1 MNNSIYDSTLEN
13 LLKRGKFSLEDWKFK
28 DARSFFDQALNVDP
42 ESCAAYVGLAMAQA
56 RITHKDDFFW
66 YCVEQHNKGNA
77 VLERAR
83 QFADD
88 DWKDFFNRVDI
99 QVQKEEIEKEAHIK
113 TTKKTIGL
121 TVIGI
126 VLIVAIIL
134 VMPLVVFS
142 PAEQLYKSGQYEQA
156 YEKAVQISSSGLG
169 SMLSKGKIEK
179 YAYAYLIDH
188 LECNGNIE
196 VQLSNSTIL
205 YVNSYGGKG
214 VCFGYETTSNKYRL
228 VWSCIIY
235 QFSDDVSCCFMESEY
250 TPTSSH
256 SVYISHGK
264 FNRDNYRDSKSIEH
278 SISNGYP
285 NYSSRSALY
294 EQAEI
299 TISKALLQVE
309 NELGIPAKHLGFY
322 AFG

>member
-28 DARSFFDQALNVDP
+28 DAHSFFDQALNVDP

-56 RITHKDDFFW
+56 RIAHKDDFFW
-66 YCVEQHNKGNA
+66 YCVEQCGKDNA
-77 VLERAR
+77 VLKRAR

-99 QVQKEEIEKEAHIK
+99 QAQKEEIEKEVQIK
-113 TTKKTIGL
+113 KTKKAIGL
-121 TVIGI
+121 VAIGI
-126 VLIVAIIL
+126 VLIIAIIL
-134 VMPLVVFS
+134 LIPLVVFS

-156 YEKAVQISSSGLG
+156 YEKAVEISSSGLG

-179 YAYAYLIDH
+179 YAYAYLVDH
-188 LECNGNIE
+188 LKCNGKIE
-196 VQLSNSTIL
+196 VQLPNSTTL
-205 YVNSYGGKG
+205 WVSSYGGAG
-214 VCFGYETTSNKYRL
+214 VYFGYNTISNKYAL
-228 VWSCIIY
+228 QWGCIIY
-235 QFSDDVSCCFMESEY
+235 QFSDDVNCTFDEYEY
-250 TPTSSH
+250 TSNSRH
-256 SVYISHGK
+256 SVYVSHGK
-264 FNRDNYRDSKSIEH
+264 FNRENYRGSESIAH

-285 NYSSRSALY
+285 NYSSGSALY
-294 EQAEI
+294 ELAEI
-299 TISKALLQVE
+299 TIPKALSLVE